1 MRQTLLVLLLCICKS
16 FQRTNPLKRNRR
28 AAFLESECKGITKK
42 HTHQMF

>member
-28 AAFLESECKGITKK
+28 AHFLKASAKV
-42 HTHQMF
+42 